1 MTLFPRPVFS
11 ACPAALAAGVGLLLF
26 VGLVGVP
33 TGRDQPLRGA
43 TVSVESHPPALHDAL
58 FYGSDRPLAKA
69 FSFSRPSSTDLPFI
83 FEGHVYGKSD
93 IGGRKNRPVE
103 VLLLA
108 VRQSQ
113 MAQLAEAAAGGDR
126 SKHNLPSGQD
136 GEIWGV
142 LGTVS
147 EPLSRFA
154 AGHDVTSGDGRY
166 RISVEHPGLYY
177 LCVTGETSVPKST
190 PWTIAGCMGA
200 RMPPPGPKS
209 ERRASDA
216 GQLRDTKE
224 QDLYMQFGRLVEG
237 G

>member
-1 MTLFPRPVFS
+1 MTLLPRPVFS
-11 ACPAALAAGVGLLLF
+11 ACPAALAAGLLLF
-26 VGLVGVP
+26 DGLVGGAP
-33 TGRDQPLRGA
+33 TERAQPLRGA
-43 TVSVESHPPALHDAL
+43 TVSVESYPPALHDAP
-58 FYGSDRPLAKA
+58 FYGSRRPLAKV
-69 FSFSRPSSTDLPFI
+69 SSSIEQPFI

-93 IGGRKNRPVE
+93 VGGRKNHPVE

-108 VRQSQ
+108 VWQPQ

-126 SKHNLPSGQD
+126 SKRTPTSGQD

-142 LGTVS
+142 VGTVS
-147 EPLSRFA
+147 EPFSRFA
-154 AGHDVTSGDGRY
+154 AGHDVTTADGRY
-166 RISVEHPGLYY
+166 RISVERPGLYY

-216 GQLRDTKE
+216 GQPRHIKE